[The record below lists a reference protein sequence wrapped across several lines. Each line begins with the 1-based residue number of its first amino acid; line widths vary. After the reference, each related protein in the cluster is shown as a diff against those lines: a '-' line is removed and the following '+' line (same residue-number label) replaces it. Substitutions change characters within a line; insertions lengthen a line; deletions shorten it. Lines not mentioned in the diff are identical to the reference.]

1 VILVG
6 CGDAATSVSPVQV
19 LPTVTLPPELQAL
32 EHKMERLSVN
42 SERYSRTSRVLTGAA
57 GKHQSLA
64 TSQVGEVSLSPAV
77 GESFIG
83 RDTNEPSRLV
93 IGSVSFS
100 YSPRIARCDGGR
112 QWVQNGAPLFIASFP
127 YHGLSGETNS
137 SGSGAYAGLIN
148 LLGTARGDITVVGP
162 AKVDGRQT
170 TEFTA
175 LVDPAMLLKGVSERE
190 LRSLTINNED
200 LLILQTHLSSL
211 PTNLQVFITG
221 SGLPVRVVTSA
232 RSGPSYAISETTE
245 ILAVNIPIKLR
256 RPSARSTIDE
266 ADFAKLLLAKS
277 RQCGIR
283 TVAG

>member
-1 VILVG
+1 
-6 CGDAATSVSPVQV
+6 
-19 LPTVTLPPELQAL
+19 
-32 EHKMERLSVN
+32 MERQSVN
-42 SERYSRTSRVLTGAA
+42 SERYSQASRVLAGAD
-57 GKHQSLA
+57 GKRQSLVI
-64 TSQVGEVSLSPAV
+64 SQVGEVSLSPAA

-93 IGSVSFS
+93 IGSASFS

-112 QWVQNGAPLFIASFP
+112 PWVQNGTPPFVASFP
-127 YHGLSGETNS
+127 YHGLSGEATS

-148 LLGTARGDITVVGP
+148 LLGTARSGITVVGP
-162 AKVDGRQT
+162 ATVDGRQT

-175 LVDPAMLLKGVSERE
+175 LVDPAMLLKGVPERM

-211 PTNLQVFITG
+211 PTNLQVFITP

-232 RSGPSYAISETTE
+232 RSGPYYALTETTE

-256 RPSARSTIDE
+256 RPPARRTIDSTE
-266 ADFAKLLLAKS
+266 FAKLFVAKS